1 MSDPKNPV
9 PGDQHIDASELSLVD
24 LTPEAMHRF
33 IKVRDGIDKAVASLK
48 RLDSGQI
55 ERAGLNAG
63 DVARAIAIAEQH
75 GKIDA
80 MIPAAEKLA
89 EMLME
94 TRAARGHEL
103 ATLLGE
109 IASQARR
116 RGERDAKGP
125 EILGPLAELL
135 AYQYGPAQRS
145 AATRA
150 KTSAK
155 GEPADEQEEA
165 TTG

>member
-9 PGDQHIDASELSLVD
+9 PGDKHIDASELSLVD
-24 LTPEAMHRF
+24 VTPEAMQKF
-33 IKVRDGIDKAVASLK
+33 VKVRDGIDKAVASLK

-75 GKIDA
+75 GKIDV

-89 EMLME
+89 EMLVE

-103 ATLLGE
+103 GTLIGE
-109 IASQARR
+109 IAWQARR
-116 RGERDAKGP
+116 RGERDPKGP
-125 EILGPLAELL
+125 EILGPLADLF
-135 AYQYGPAQRS
+135 AYQYGPAQKS

-155 GEPADEQEEA
+155 EETAGGQEEV